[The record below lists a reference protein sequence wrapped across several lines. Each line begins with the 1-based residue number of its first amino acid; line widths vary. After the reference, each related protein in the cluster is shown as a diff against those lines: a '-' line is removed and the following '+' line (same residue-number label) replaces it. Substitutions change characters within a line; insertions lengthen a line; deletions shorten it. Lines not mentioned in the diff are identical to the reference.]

1 VLESTV
7 VPQWIARVLREL
19 ERRDFI
25 ELTHALVDAPTAP
38 TPGPLYA
45 LYERADRWWY
55 DAADHPLEPAPV
67 DAPLAT
73 VPRVDLE
80 AASPGE
86 LEDLDLDLWV
96 WLVPREVPPHL
107 PPTARY
113 GVWAHR
119 FGDGSPRAPFFREL
133 YEGTPLAIASLDLHA
148 GEETDPKRLYSSC
161 AATHLRSL
169 DQTRRETF
177 WKASSFLPRRLD
189 DLRERGWDPAQAPIC
204 EGSPQADEGTPG
216 TLEMIFFLA
225 RLALRFARH
234 KLGRLIYRGP
244 YLVALGS
251 RVDGDAERAARD
263 FAVVPAPAG
272 RFYADPFLVAGND
285 ADYLFVEDADT
296 VTGNAVISCL
306 EIHPGGAFAAPR
318 MVLERPPH
326 VSYPCV
332 FRWKD
337 DYFMIPET
345 VRSRTVE
352 LYRALEFPWRW
363 ERVKLL
369 FDDVSAVD
377 TTFFDHGGRCWLFTA
392 MSECGGSLNDELF
405 LFHADSPLGPWTPH
419 PMNPVVSDV
428 RRARPAGSVYADG
441 GELIRPGQDCSRIYG
456 GAIVLNRIDALTVKE
471 YREQPV
477 RRIDPTWRPG
487 LVGTHTLNH
496 GGRFTVLDG
505 KHRVPKW
512 RS

>member
-7 VPQWIARVLREL
+7 VPSWIARVLREL

-25 ELTHALVDAPTAP
+25 ELSHAIVGAPAAP
-38 TPGPLYA
+38 RSSPLYA

-55 DAADHPLEPAPV
+55 DAADHPLEA
-67 DAPLAT
+67 APLDGVVPD

-80 AASPGE
+80 TASTRQ

-96 WLVPREVPPHL
+96 WLVPRAIPPEL
-107 PPTARY
+107 PPTARH
-113 GVWAHR
+113 GVWTYR

-133 YEGTPLAIASLDLHA
+133 NEGSPLAAVSLCLHA
-148 GEETDPKRLYSSC
+148 GEAAGPKLLYASC
-161 AATHLRSL
+161 AATHVRSL

-177 WKASSFLPRRLD
+177 WKASSFVPRRLD
-189 DLRERGWDPAQAPIC
+189 DLRERGWDPARAPRC
-204 EGSPQADEGTPG
+204 EGRPQTDEDPPR

-225 RLALRFARH
+225 RLALRIARH
-234 KLGRLIYRGP
+234 KLERLIYRGP
-244 YLVALGS
+244 YLVALGP
-251 RVDGDAERAARD
+251 RVGGDVERAARD
-263 FAVVPAPAG
+263 FAEVPAPPG
-272 RFYADPFLVAGND
+272 RFYADPFLVAEED
-285 ADYLFVEDADT
+285 ASYLFVEDADT

-306 EIHPGGAFAAPR
+306 EIHPDGSVAAPR
-318 MVLERPPH
+318 VVLERAPH

-332 FRWKD
+332 FRWQD
-337 DYFMIPET
+337 DHFIIPET
-345 VRSRTVE
+345 VRNRTIE
-352 LYRALEFPWRW
+352 LYRALEFPWCW
-363 ERVKLL
+363 ERVKVL
-369 FDDVSAVD
+369 FDDVNAVD
-377 TTFFDHGGRCWLFTA
+377 STLFDHGGRCWLFTA

-428 RRARPAGSVYADG
+428 RRARPAGSVYAER

-456 GAIVLNRIDALTVKE
+456 GAIVLNRIDALSVTE

-487 LVGTHTLNH
+487 LLGTHTLNH
-496 GGRFTVLDG
+496 GDRFTVLDG

-512 RS
+512 RT